1 MQICFYGA
9 SSDRI
14 APAFL
19 SAAETFGRELA
30 QRGHTLLFGGG
41 ARGLMGAVA
50 RGCASAGG
58 RIIGVAPRF
67 FDQEGVLYPG
77 CTEMIFTDTM
87 RQRKQILEDRSDACA
102 AAPGGIGT
110 FDELFEIL
118 TLKQLGRHGK
128 PILLLNFED
137 YYAPLLALLENAIR
151 QGFMTEQ
158 CRGLWAAFSQPG
170 AALDWL
176 EAGGGR
182 EAPDCKRI

>member
-1 MQICFYGA
+1 M
-9 SSDRI
+9 
-14 APAFL
+14 
-19 SAAETFGRELA
+19 
-30 QRGHTLLFGGG
+30 
-41 ARGLMGAVA
+41 
-50 RGCASAGG
+50 
-58 RIIGVAPRF
+58 
-67 FDQEGVLYPG
+67 LYPG

-87 RQRKQILEDRSDACA
+87 RQRKQILEDRSDAFA